1 MNQFLVV
8 SYDISDDRRRTRVLN
23 LLREFGRHVQYSVFE
38 CRLSQGQIRK
48 MKNRMLMLVDPAD
61 SIRIYYLCK
70 EDVDRV
76 ELLGRGERTPE
87 DLFYLH

>member
-8 SYDISDDRRRTRVLN
+8 SYDISDDRRRTRVMN
-23 LLREFGRHVQYSVFE
+23 LLRDYGRHVQYSVFE
-38 CRLSQGQIRK
+38 CQLTQGQIRK
-48 MKNRMLMLVDPAD
+48 MKKGISLLVDPAD

-76 ELLGRGERTPE
+76 ELLGRGDRTSE
-87 DLFYLH
+87 DLFYLY